1 MRLQHLSYTAE
12 QLALVR
18 SPEAYFSTQFYR
30 VALIGGIFIC
40 AHYI

>member
-12 QLALVR
+12 QLSHVR

>member
-1 MRLQHLSYTAE
+1 MRLKHSSYTAE
-12 QLALVR
+12 QLAQVR

-30 VALIGGIFIC
+30 VALIGVIFVF